1 MKLIEFEPSLLL
13 PLPPSEMTSS
23 SSPSD
28 KAIRIT
34 IVATVAAV
42 AAYVGY
48 RAYKKHYP
56 FEELMS
62 KGKSSRKEEANV
74 PADKVD
80 EIPIEKGIR
89 VFN

>member
-1 MKLIEFEPSLLL
+1 M
-13 PLPPSEMTSS
+13 
-23 SSPSD
+23 
-28 KAIRIT
+28 
-34 IVATVAAV
+34 AAV

-89 VFN
+89 VFNWEMFNQLFFIVTDSDSEDKLISEQVSAVN